1 MLARLQFFNQTR
13 RSKWYAVPYPSFFF
27 LLTGSSVDF
36 QINTTRPQHIYITYG
51 YSVLYL
57 VGTVRR
63 CVVLGPPNQAPLYHR
78 GKKNKKNSMVGVTGF
93 SKYICVPNLGSLTGT

>member
-1 MLARLQFFNQTR
+1 MLGRLQFFNQTDQNGMQFLTPVF
-13 RSKWYAVPYPSFFF
+13 SF

-63 CVVLGPPNQAPLYHR
+63 CRVRPAQPSATVSSR
-78 GKKNKKNSMVGVTGF
+78 
-93 SKYICVPNLGSLTGT
+93 